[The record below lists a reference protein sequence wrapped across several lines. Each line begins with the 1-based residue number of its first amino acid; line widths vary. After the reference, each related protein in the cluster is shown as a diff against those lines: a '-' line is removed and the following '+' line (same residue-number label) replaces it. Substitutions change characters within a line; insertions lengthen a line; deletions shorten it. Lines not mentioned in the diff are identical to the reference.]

1 MTIDITLTQYQA
13 NLLLLAIEANASV
26 DYTCPDK
33 VADALKLYDD
43 ILDKGLVDRGG
54 GVGLTVGQR

>member
-13 NLLLLAIEANASV
+13 NLLLLAIEAFASV

-43 ILDKGLVDRGG
+43 ILDKGLDAKFGS
-54 GVGLTVGQR
+54 